1 MGEEVILSRAGKDVV
16 KIIPIS
22 RDLRTREPGDLRH
35 LVIPKGF
42 DQTDEESIDEF
53 DRAGLV

>member
-1 MGEEVILSRAGKDVV
+1 VILSRAGKDVV